1 MHAVGTVEALH
12 ERQTTY
18 GGIVPVYARKSEH
31 DGKAVQQIS
40 EQWARLIQYCQEL
53 GHGEIEK
60 LKIQDGVPVIADVV
74 REKVKFT

>member
-1 MHAVGTVEALH
+1 MIH
-12 ERQTTY
+12 ETKNEQDRKLAQS
-18 GGIVPVYARKSEH
+18 VPEPWAKLIRFC
-31 DGKAVQQIS
+31 QQ
-40 EQWARLIQYCQEL
+40 L

>member
-1 MHAVGTVEALH
+1 MWEIGAVAY
-12 ERQTTY
+12 ERKDEDSKK
-18 GGIVPVYARKSEH
+18 V
-31 DGKAVQQIS
+31 VQLIS
-40 EQWARLIQYCQEL
+40 EEWAKLIRFCQQL

>member
-1 MHAVGTVEALH
+1 MAEMARSNLEAMALH
-12 ERQTTY
+12 RALGTRASVDVHPAWQ
-18 GGIVPVYARKSEH
+18 
-31 DGKAVQQIS
+31 
-40 EQWARLIQYCQEL
+40 RLMQYCEEL

>member
-1 MHAVGTVEALH
+1 MREIGAVAY
-12 ERQTTY
+12 ERKDKDSKK
-18 GGIVPVYARKSEH
+18 V
-31 DGKAVQQIS
+31 VQLIS
-40 EQWARLIQYCQEL
+40 EEWAKLIRYCQQL

>member
-1 MHAVGTVEALH
+1 MAQIARPAFGTNLVHPTSATRAKVDMHPAWL
-12 ERQTTY
+12 
-18 GGIVPVYARKSEH
+18 
-31 DGKAVQQIS
+31 
-40 EQWARLIQYCQEL
+40 RLMCYCAEL

>member
-1 MHAVGTVEALH
+1 MAEIVRTHMEVALGNRMHEA
-12 ERQTTY
+12 Q
-18 GGIVPVYARKSEH
+18 ARGVH
-31 DGKAVQQIS
+31 PA
-40 EQWARLIQYCQEL
+40 WARLMEYCAEL

>member
-1 MHAVGTVEALH
+1 MIHDTKNV
-12 ERQTTY
+12 
-18 GGIVPVYARKSEH
+18 H
-31 DGKAVQQIS
+31 DGKLVQGIA
-40 EQWARLIQYCQEL
+40 EPWVRLIRFCQQL

>member
-1 MHAVGTVEALH
+1 MAEMARSNLEAMALH
-12 ERQTTY
+12 RTSGTRVSVDVHPAWQ
-18 GGIVPVYARKSEH
+18 
-31 DGKAVQQIS
+31 
-40 EQWARLIQYCQEL
+40 RLMRYCEEL

>member
-1 MHAVGTVEALH
+1 MAEIARSNLEAMVLHRTSGTRVTGDVHPAW
-12 ERQTTY
+12 Q
-18 GGIVPVYARKSEH
+18 
-31 DGKAVQQIS
+31 
-40 EQWARLIQYCQEL
+40 RLMQYCEEL